1 MGIGGGARPRQ
12 AQNAAQPH
20 QGLPIVS
27 FFFFLLLSGLLS
39 QEALSGSRIAEHTMQ
54 QPGKQKA
61 TWSVQVV
68 SITSSIPV
76 LHTIP
81 QPTPGGGHV
90 K

>member
-27 FFFFLLLSGLLS
+27 FFFLLLSGLPS
-39 QEALSGSRIAEHTMQ
+39 QEALSGSRIVEHTMQ

-61 TWSVQVV
+61 TSSVQVV
-68 SITSSIPV
+68 SITSSILV
-76 LHTIP
+76 SHIIP
-81 QPTPGGGHV
+81 QLAPGGGHV

>member
-12 AQNAAQPH
+12 AHKAAQPH

-27 FFFFLLLSGLLS
+27 FFFLLLSGLLS
-39 QEALSGSRIAEHTMQ
+39 QEALSGSRITKHMMQ

-61 TWSVQVV
+61 MSSVQVV
-68 SITSSIPV
+68 SITSSILV
-76 LHTIP
+76 SHIIP
-81 QPTPGGGHV
+81 QLAPGGGHV